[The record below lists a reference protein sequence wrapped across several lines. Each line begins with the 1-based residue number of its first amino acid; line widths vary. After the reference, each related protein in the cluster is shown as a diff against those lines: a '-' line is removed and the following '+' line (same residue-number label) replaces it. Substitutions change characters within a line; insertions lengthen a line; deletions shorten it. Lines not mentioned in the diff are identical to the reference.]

1 MDVGLDIRRE
11 IMDMMSIFTHRQR
24 HGHTFVMDVTWM
36 WVWTYGHDKG
46 GKMWIGK
53 YINRFLD

>member
-1 MDVGLDIRRE
+1 
-11 IMDMMSIFTHRQR
+11 MDMMSIFTHRQR